1 MRNQI
6 RDFKKDG
13 IKAMNINEIL
23 KGTENTT
30 VEFKE
35 EINESMFKTVSA
47 FANKDGGIIYIGISD
62 KKEIKGLEYTNSMLG
77 DLTNKIINLL
87 GIHPQIDCIKI
98 NKKDVLQ
105 IKIKKSTLPVSY
117 KGKYY
122 TRVGNTTREMQ
133 GEELRSFF
141 IKDTNWDGLTGD
153 YSLDEID
160 PEAVRKFTRMALR
173 NGRLKT
179 ADENEDIKTILKK
192 LKLIINGKLT
202 NAAIML
208 FGKNPQKYFINALV
222 RVGRF
227 KNEITIIGDRR
238 IEGNLFKQIEE
249 AEEAIKNFTNVRYEI
264 TGEQLTR
271 KNIWDYPLEA
281 IREAF
286 LNAVIHRDYFKYNVQ
301 TQIKIFNDWIWFFN
315 IGGLPEGITLEQLKT
330 THPSVAR
337 NPLIVH
343 IFYLAGLI
351 EEYGSGIGRIMDSLK
366 EANLPEPE
374 FKEEFAGFSLYMRK
388 DYYTEERL
396 KEMGLN
402 ERQIKAVIYVKEKG
416 KITNK
421 EYQEITKIS
430 RQMATIELTNIV
442 DRGVF
447 IKIGKAGKG
456 VAYQLT
462 TN

>member
-1 MRNQI
+1 
-6 RDFKKDG
+6 
-13 IKAMNINEIL
+13 MNINEIL

-35 EINESMFKTVSA
+35 EINESIFKIISA
-47 FANKDGGIIYIGISD
+47 FANKDGGIIFIGISD
-62 KKEIKGLEYTNSMLG
+62 KKEIKGLECTNRMLG
-77 DLTNKIINLL
+77 DLTNKIVNLL
-87 GIHPQIDCIKI
+87 GIHPKIEYIKI

-105 IKIKKSTLPVSY
+105 IKVKKNTLPVSY

-133 GEELRSFF
+133 REELRSFF
-141 IKDTNWDGLTGD
+141 IKGTNWDGFTGN
-153 YSLDEID
+153 YNLDEID
-160 PEAVRKFTRMALR
+160 PETVIKFIRMASR
-173 NGRLKT
+173 NGRLQT
-179 ADENEDIKTILKK
+179 ADENEDIKTILEK

-202 NAAIML
+202 KAAIML
-208 FGKNPQKYFINALV
+208 FGNDPQKYFINALV

-227 KNEITIIGDRR
+227 KDETTIIGDRR

-249 AEEAIKNFTNVRYEI
+249 AEEAIKNFINVRYEI

-271 KNIWDYPLEA
+271 KDIWDYPLEA
-281 IREAF
+281 IREAL
-286 LNAVIHRDYFKYNVQ
+286 LNSVIHRDYFKYNVQ

-315 IGGLPEGITLEQLKT
+315 TGGLPEGITLEQLKT

-351 EEYGSGIGRIMDSLK
+351 EEYGSGIGRIMDTLK
-366 EANLPEPE
+366 KANLPEPE

-402 ERQIKAVIYVKEKG
+402 DRQIKAVMYVKEKG

-421 EYQEITKIS
+421 EYQELNKVSKPTSTRDLDGLVKKSIL
-430 RQMATIELTNIV
+430 E
-442 DRGVF
+442 
-447 IKIGKAGKG
+447 KIGITGKG
-456 VAYQLT
+456 TFYRVKGLQRA
-462 TN
+462 

>member
-1 MRNQI
+1 
-6 RDFKKDG
+6 
-13 IKAMNINEIL
+13 MNLDEIL

-35 EINESMFKTVSA
+35 KINESIFKTISA
-47 FANKDGGIIYIGISD
+47 FANKEGGIIYIGISD
-62 KKEIKGLEYTNSMLG
+62 KKEIKGFEYTNSLLG
-77 DLTNKIINLL
+77 DLTNKIVNLL
-87 GIHPQIDCIKI
+87 GIHPQIDCIKVD
-98 NKKDVLQ
+98 KKDVLQ
-105 IKIKKSTLPVSY
+105 IKIKKSTLPISY

-133 GEELRSFF
+133 GEGLRTFF
-141 IKDTNWDGLTGD
+141 IKGTNWDGLTEE
-153 YSLDEID
+153 YSLDEINT
-160 PEAVRKFTRMALR
+160 ETVRKFIRMAVKS
-173 NGRLKT
+173 GRLRSE
-179 ADENEDIKTILKK
+179 DENEDIKTIFKK

-202 NAAIML
+202 NAAIIL
-208 FGKNPQKYFINALV
+208 FGNDPQKYFINALV

-227 KNEITIIGDRR
+227 KDETTIIGDRR

-249 AEEAIKNFTNVRYEI
+249 AEEAIKNFINVRYEI

-281 IREAF
+281 IREGL
-286 LNAVIHRDYFKYNVQ
+286 LNAVIHRDYFRYNVQ

-351 EEYGSGIGRIMDSLK
+351 EEYGSGIGRIINSLNK
-366 EANLPEPE
+366 INLPEPE
-374 FKEEFAGFSLYMRK
+374 FKEEFSGFSLYMRK

-402 ERQIKAVIYVKEKG
+402 ERQTKAVIYIKEKG

-421 EYQEITKIS
+421 EYQELNNIKK
-430 RQMATIELTNIV
+430 RQTSEDFAVLEDKGILE
-442 DRGVF
+442 
-447 IKIGKAGKG
+447 KIGTTGKG
-456 VAYQLT
+456 TYYILKGH
-462 TN
+462 

>member
-192 LKLIINGKLT
+192 LKLIIGGKLT